1 MSGRESVC
9 ERAHGGMRG
18 IDTHNGRRVCCFEAC
33 VCLHAENMHATCVCM
48 HACIVMRLHSD
59 DTKHVDH
66 AEQLFH
72 AAASQPVA
80 PVPLVSTLCA
90 AQK

>member
-1 MSGRESVC
+1 MSGRERVC
-9 ERAHGGMRG
+9 ERAHSGMRG
-18 IDTHNGRRVCCFEAC
+18 IDTHNGRC
-33 VCLHAENMHATCVCM
+33 VCLHAENIHATCVCM
-48 HACIVMRLHSD
+48 HACIVTRLHSD

-80 PVPLVSTLCA
+80 PVPLVSTVCA